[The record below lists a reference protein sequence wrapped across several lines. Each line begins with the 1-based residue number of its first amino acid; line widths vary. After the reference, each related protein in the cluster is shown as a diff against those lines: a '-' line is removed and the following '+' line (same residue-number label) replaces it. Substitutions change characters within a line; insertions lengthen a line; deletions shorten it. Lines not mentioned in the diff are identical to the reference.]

1 MSIRNSTV
9 GIANMLMQTS
19 ATHLF
24 VGEGDSLQNSAK
36 VANDEMR
43 SKGRGVVTLNM
54 PGFDDLF
61 PANPTGF
68 ELLPPVQTPDLNSP
82 ALILHSSG
90 TPRFYS
96 FLPDDLF

>member
-54 PGFDDLF
+54 PGLRR
-61 PANPTGF
+61 
-68 ELLPPVQTPDLNSP
+68 S
-82 ALILHSSG
+82 ISSQSY
-90 TPRFYS
+90 RI
-96 FLPDDLF
+96 